1 MHFMRFIVPVL
12 IGKHATGLKCAVL
25 VKWIGLMQN
34 LPTSDISKM
43 RAVSGEDALEGSFGG
58 IPIGSSFQTSLV
70 AKVLAGL
77 FAAGATLAALT
88 VALPH
93 PANQDELGL
102 LAIVANAYAVAGV
115 LYLCA
120 HKLPGW
126 TLPLVLAWGSTLITG
141 VAYFSGESPS
151 PLVFFYLWVFLYAA
165 YFLSRREAVLEI
177 VYVGLAYGALLL
189 SRPPAS
195 GVPAWWLVG
204 MGTLLVAAIVI
215 IAMRVRVELLISRLY
230 DAARTDP
237 LTTLSNRR
245 GFRELL
251 DLDLERARR
260 GQAEMTVLIGD
271 LDHFKEVN
279 DRSGHQVGDTALQRV
294 ARVLS
299 EGKRQIDA
307 AARVGGEE
315 FALILPDTSQDDA
328 FVVAERLRCALR
340 EEFAEESVP
349 ITISFGL
356 ATYPLHGETASS
368 LLRAADEALYAAK
381 DSGRNRTVRHS
392 PSLRDMARSGGGAGD
407 IEGERFLAVM
417 LDLAEAVDLRFS
429 GSARH
434 SETVGRYAEMM
445 ALELGLSERLASR
458 VRLAGM
464 LHDIGKVGVPDDIL
478 RKPGPLTDKELVVVR
493 RHPELGVQILEHP
506 SLADVRAWVGAHH
519 ERPDGL
525 GYPLGICG
533 EELPLEARIV
543 AVADAY
549 EAMTSD
555 RSYRDSIGHAGARAE
570 LRRCAGSQFD
580 RRVVEAF
587 LATLDRESE
596 RAEAELAHLARR

>member
-1 MHFMRFIVPVL
+1 MRVVAAGGDRPQ
-12 IGKHATGLKCAVL
+12 G
-25 VKWIGLMQN
+25 
-34 LPTSDISKM
+34 
-43 RAVSGEDALEGSFGG
+43 ALGG
-58 IPIGSSFQTSLV
+58 FVAGANFQTSLM

-93 PANQDELGL
+93 PANQNDLGL

-115 LYLCA
+115 LYWRA
-120 HKLPGW
+120 QKLPAL
-126 TLPLVLAWGSTLITG
+126 TLPLTLAWGSSLITG
-141 VAYFSGESPS
+141 VAYFSGASPS
-151 PLVFFYLWVFLYAA
+151 PLVFFYLWIPLYAS
-165 YFLSRREAVLEI
+165 YFLTRREAALQVA
-177 VYVGLAYGALLL
+177 YVGLVYAALLAL
-189 SRPPAS
+189 RPPSS
-195 GVPAWWLVG
+195 GAPAWWIVG

-215 IAMRVRVELLISRLY
+215 TTMRVRVELLISRLY
-230 DAARTDP
+230 DAARTDA
-237 LTTLSNRR
+237 LTSLTNRR

-251 DLDLERARR
+251 DLELERARR
-260 GQAEMTVLIGD
+260 GETEMTVLVGD
-271 LDHFKEVN
+271 LDRFKEVN
-279 DRSGHQVGDTALQRV
+279 DRAGHQVGDDALQRV
-294 ARVLS
+294 ARLLE
-299 EGKRQIDA
+299 EGKRQVDS

-315 FALILPDTSQDDA
+315 FALILPDSGADSA
-328 FVVAERLRCALR
+328 FVLAERLRSALAG
-340 EEFAEESVP
+340 EFAEDSVA

-356 ATYPLHGETASS
+356 ATYPEHGETAAS

-392 PSLRDMARSGGGAGD
+392 PLLRELVQASGGGGD

-417 LDLAEAVDLRFS
+417 LDLAEAVDVRFS

-445 ALELGLSERLASR
+445 ARELGLSDRHVSR

-464 LHDIGKVGVPDDIL
+464 LHDIGKVGVPDEIL
-478 RKPGPLTDKELVVVR
+478 RKPGRLTEQELVIIR

-519 ERPDGL
+519 ERPDGM
-525 GYPLGICG
+525 GYPLGISG
-533 EELPLEARIV
+533 DELPLEARIV

-555 RSYRDSIGHAGARAE
+555 RSYRDSIGHSGAQAE

-580 RRVVEAF
+580 ARVVEAF
-587 LATLDRESE
+587 LATLRRESE
-596 RAEAELAHLARR
+596 RARASLTASIED

>member
-1 MHFMRFIVPVL
+1 M
-12 IGKHATGLKCAVL
+12 
-25 VKWIGLMQN
+25 
-34 LPTSDISKM
+34 SDISKM
-43 RAVSGEDALEGSFGG
+43 RVVSGEDGREGVLGDFVAGAN
-58 IPIGSSFQTSLV
+58 FQTSLV
-70 AKVLAGL
+70 TKVLAAL

-88 VALPH
+88 VVLPH
-93 PANQDELGL
+93 PSDQNDLGL
-102 LAIVANAYAVAGV
+102 LAIVANAYMVAGA
-115 LYLCA
+115 LYRCA
-120 HKLPGW
+120 HRLSAW
-126 TLPLVLAWGSTLITG
+126 TLPVALAWGSTLITG
-141 VAYFSGESPS
+141 AAYFSGESPS
-151 PLVFFYLWVFLYAA
+151 PLVFFYLWIFLYAA

-177 VYVGLAYGALLL
+177 AYVGLAYGALLI
-189 SRPPAS
+189 SRPPSS
-195 GVPAWWLVG
+195 GVPTWWLVG
-204 MGTLLVAAIVI
+204 MGTLLVAAVVI
-215 IAMRVRVELLISRLY
+215 ITMRVRVELLISRLY

-260 GQAEMTVLIGD
+260 SEVEVTVLVGD
-271 LDHFKEVN
+271 LDRFKEVN
-279 DRSGHQVGDTALQRV
+279 DRSGHQVGDAALQRA

-299 EGKRQIDA
+299 EGKRQIDS

-315 FALILPDTSQDDA
+315 FALILPDTSQDGA

-340 EEFAEESVP
+340 EEFAEDSVP

-356 ATYPLHGETASS
+356 ATYPRHGETAAS

-392 PSLRDMARSGGGAGD
+392 PLLRELARAGGGAGD

-429 GSARH
+429 GFARH

-445 ALELGLSERLASR
+445 ARELGLSERRVNR

-464 LHDIGKVGVPDDIL
+464 LHDIGKVGVPDGIL
-478 RKPGPLTDKELVVVR
+478 RKPGPLTEEELVVVR

-525 GYPLGICG
+525 GYPLGISG
-533 EELPLEARIV
+533 DALPLEARIV

-580 RRVVEAF
+580 PRVVDAF

-596 RAEAELAHLARR
+596 RAEAELAGR

>member
-1 MHFMRFIVPVL
+1 MRV
-12 IGKHATGLKCAVL
+12 
-25 VKWIGLMQN
+25 
-34 LPTSDISKM
+34 
-43 RAVSGEDALEGSFGG
+43 VSGEDTPEGALGG
-58 IPIGSSFQTSLV
+58 FVVGASFQTSLV

-88 VALPH
+88 AILPH
-93 PANQDELGL
+93 PPDQNDLGL
-102 LAIVANAYAVAGV
+102 LAIVANAYVIAGF
-115 LYLCA
+115 LHWRA
-120 HKLPGW
+120 HKLPAW
-126 TLPLVLAWGSTLITG
+126 TLPIALAWGSTLITG

-151 PLVFFYLWVFLYAA
+151 PLVFFYLWIFLYAA
-165 YFLSRREAVLEI
+165 YFLSRKEAVLQI
-177 VYVGLAYGALLL
+177 IYVGLAYGALLA
-189 SRPPAS
+189 SRPPS
-195 GVPAWWLVG
+195 GGVPAWWLVG
-204 MGTLLVAAIVI
+204 MGTLLVGAIVI
-215 IAMRVRVELLISRLY
+215 MSMRVRVELLISRLY

-251 DLDLERARR
+251 DLDLERSRR
-260 GQAEMTVLIGD
+260 SGVEMTVLVGD
-271 LDHFKEVN
+271 LDRFKEVN
-279 DRSGHQVGDTALQRV
+279 DRSGHQVGDAALQRV

-315 FALILPDTSQDDA
+315 FALILPDTSQDGA

-340 EEFAEESVP
+340 EEFAEDSVP

-356 ATYPLHGETASS
+356 ATYPLHGETAAS

-392 PSLRDMARSGGGAGD
+392 PLLRDLARSGAGASD
-407 IEGERFLAVM
+407 LEGERFLAVM

-445 ALELGLSERLASR
+445 ARALGLPERRVSR

-464 LHDIGKVGVPDDIL
+464 LHDIGKVGVPDSIL
-478 RKPGPLTDKELVVVR
+478 RKPGPLTADELLLIR

-506 SLADVRAWVGAHH
+506 SLADVRSWVGAHH

-525 GYPLGICG
+525 GYPLGISG
-533 EELPLEARIV
+533 ENLPLEARIV

-555 RSYRDSIGHAGARAE
+555 RSYRDSIGHTGARAE

-587 LATLDRESE
+587 LATLQRESE
-596 RAEAELAHLARR
+596 RADAELAQQQTGR

>member
-1 MHFMRFIVPVL
+1 MRV
-12 IGKHATGLKCAVL
+12 
-25 VKWIGLMQN
+25 
-34 LPTSDISKM
+34 
-43 RAVSGEDALEGSFGG
+43 VSGEDEREGALGDFVAGA
-58 IPIGSSFQTSLV
+58 SFQTSLV

-88 VALPH
+88 VLLPH
-93 PANQDELGL
+93 PSDQNEPGL
-102 LAIVANAYAVAGV
+102 LAIVANAYVVAAI
-115 LYLCA
+115 LYWRA
-120 HKLPGW
+120 RKLSAW
-126 TLPLVLAWGSTLITG
+126 TLPLALAWGSTLITG

-151 PLVFFYLWVFLYAA
+151 PLVFFYLWIFLYAA
-165 YFLSRREAVLEI
+165 YFLSRRDAVLQI
-177 VYVGLAYGALLL
+177 AYVGLAYGALLI
-189 SRPPAS
+189 SRPPSS

-215 IAMRVRVELLISRLY
+215 MTMRVRVELLISRLY

-237 LTTLSNRR
+237 LTTLANRR

-251 DLDLERARR
+251 DLELERARR
-260 GQAEMTVLIGD
+260 GDAEMTVLVGD
-271 LDHFKEVN
+271 LDRFKEVN
-279 DRSGHQVGDTALQRV
+279 DRSGHQVGDAALQRV
-294 ARVLS
+294 ARVLG
-299 EGKRQIDA
+299 EGKRQIDS

-315 FALILPDTSQDDA
+315 FALILPDTSQDGA
-328 FVVAERLRCALR
+328 FVLAERLRCALR
-340 EEFAEESVP
+340 DEFAEDSVP

-356 ATYPLHGETASS
+356 ATYPLHGETAAS

-392 PSLRDMARSGGGAGD
+392 PLLRDLTRSGEVAGD

-445 ALELGLSERLASR
+445 ARELGLAERCISR

-464 LHDIGKVGVPDDIL
+464 LHDIGKVGVPDAIL
-478 RKPGPLTDKELVVVR
+478 RKPGRLTEEELAFIR

-533 EELPLEARIV
+533 EALSLEARIV

-555 RSYRDSIGHAGARAE
+555 RSYRDSIGHSGARAE

-580 RRVVEAF
+580 RRVVEAL
-587 LATLDRESE
+587 LATLDREGE
-596 RAEAELAHLARR
+596 RAEAELAQLAGR

>member
-1 MHFMRFIVPVL
+1 MTPFS
-12 IGKHATGLKCAVL
+12 
-25 VKWIGLMQN
+25 W
-34 LPTSDISKM
+34 
-43 RAVSGEDALEGSFGG
+43 EEGSGG
-58 IPIGSSFQTSLV
+58 AREELLVGASFQTSLV

-77 FAAGATLAALT
+77 YTAGATLAALT
-88 VALPH
+88 VVLPH
-93 PANQDELGL
+93 PSDQNELGL
-102 LAIVANAYAVAGV
+102 LAIVANAYAVGAI
-115 LYLCA
+115 LHWRA
-120 HKLPGW
+120 R
-126 TLPLVLAWGSTLITG
+126 TLPAWSMPVALAWGSTLITG

-151 PLVFFYLWVFLYAA
+151 PLVFFYLWIFLYAS
-165 YFLSRREAVLEI
+165 YFLTRKQAALQI
-177 VYVGLAYGALLL
+177 GYVGLTFGALLL
-189 SRPPAS
+189 ARPPSS

-204 MGTLLVAAIVI
+204 MGTLLVAAFLIM
-215 IAMRVRVELLISRLY
+215 AMRMRLELLIARLY

-237 LTTLSNRR
+237 LTKLSNRR

-260 GQAEMTVLIGD
+260 GETEMTVLVGD
-271 LDHFKEVN
+271 LDRFKEVN
-279 DRSGHQVGDTALQRV
+279 DRSGHQVGDIALQRV

-299 EGKRQIDA
+299 EGKRKIDS

-315 FALILPDTSQDDA
+315 FALILPDTPQDGA
-328 FVVAERLRCALR
+328 FVLAERLRCSLR
-340 EEFAEESVP
+340 DEFAEDSVP

-356 ATYPLHGETASS
+356 ATYPMHGETAAS
-368 LLRAADEALYAAK
+368 LLRAADDALYAAK

-392 PSLRDMARSGGGAGD
+392 SLLRQLARTGDSAGD

-417 LDLAEAVDLRFS
+417 LDLAETVDLRFS

-445 ALELGLSERLASR
+445 ARELGLSERRVSR

-464 LHDIGKVGVPDDIL
+464 LHDIGKVGVADSIL
-478 RKPGPLTDKELVVVR
+478 RKPGPLTEEELAIIR
-493 RHPELGVQILEHP
+493 RHPELGVQILEHS

-525 GYPLGICG
+525 GYPLGLSG
-533 EELPLEARIV
+533 EELALEARIV

-555 RSYRDSIGHAGARAE
+555 RSYRDSIGHAHARAE

-580 RRVVEAF
+580 ARVVEAF
-587 LATLDRESE
+587 LTTLQRESE
-596 RAEAELAHLARR
+596 RADVALARTET

>member
-1 MHFMRFIVPVL
+1 MAALR
-12 IGKHATGLKCAVL
+12 
-25 VKWIGLMQN
+25 
-34 LPTSDISKM
+34 
-43 RAVSGEDALEGSFGG
+43 GEDAPDSTLGG
-58 IPIGSSFQTSLV
+58 LVVGASFQTSLV

-77 FAAGATLAALT
+77 YAAGATLAALT
-88 VALPH
+88 VVLPH
-93 PANQDELGL
+93 PSDQNALGL
-102 LAIVANAYAVAGV
+102 LAIVANAYAIAAV
-115 LYLCA
+115 LHWCA
-120 HKLPGW
+120 HRLPAW
-126 TLPLVLAWGSTLITG
+126 SMPVALAWGSTLITG

-151 PLVFFYLWVFLYAA
+151 PLVFFYLWIFLYAS
-165 YFLSRREAVLEI
+165 YFLTRKQAALQI
-177 VYVGLAYGALLL
+177 GYVGLAYGVLLA
-189 SRPPAS
+189 SRPPTS
-195 GVPAWWLVG
+195 GVLVWWLVG
-204 MGTLLVAAIVI
+204 IGTLLVGAIVI
-215 IAMRVRVELLISRLY
+215 MTMRVHVELLIARLY

-260 GQAEMTVLIGD
+260 GETEMTVLVGD

-279 DRSGHQVGDTALQRV
+279 DRSGHQVGDLALQRV
-294 ARVLS
+294 ARILR
-299 EGKRQIDA
+299 EGKRQIDS

-315 FALILPDTSQDDA
+315 FALILPDTPQDGA
-328 FVVAERLRCALR
+328 FVLAERLRCALR
-340 EEFAEESVP
+340 DEFAEDSVP

-356 ATYPLHGETASS
+356 ATYPQHGETAAS

-392 PSLRDMARSGGGAGD
+392 PLLRELARTGGGAGD

-417 LDLAEAVDLRFS
+417 LDLAEAVDMRFS

-434 SETVGRYAEMM
+434 SETVGRYTEMM
-445 ALELGLSERLASR
+445 ARELGLSERHAGRL
-458 VRLAGM
+458 RLAGM
-464 LHDIGKVGVPDDIL
+464 LHDIGKVGVPDSIL
-478 RKPGPLTDKELVVVR
+478 RKPGPLTEKELVIIR
-493 RHPELGVQILEHP
+493 RHPELGAQILEHP

-525 GYPLGICG
+525 GYPLGISG
-533 EELPLEARIV
+533 DELPLEARIV

-570 LRRCAGSQFD
+570 PKRCAGSQFD

-587 LATLDRESE
+587 LATLQRESE
-596 RAEAELAHLARR
+596 RADAELANLSTR